1 VSGLETA
8 IRNALDRSDRA
19 DRETRS
25 RIYQSA
31 RQALEAGLRKQGVS
45 DRLIIMQQHELLDR
59 KIHDIE
65 MEEQRRLAAP
75 AAEPIEVDVDG
86 DLAYAPEPEP
96 APVFVD
102 PPRQAARPQPAQ
114 REPQI
119 SVDSDMRPEPGFARQ
134 APPVAA
140 AAPAPAALSV
150 AAPSGVAPPIA
161 AEVAPDMRT
170 RQGQSAVQDAGNL
183 GNVAVDR
190 SEHVEFE
197 RSEPKARGKQPK
209 PVKVK
214 KVKGKAAAA
223 TDTGLNVPP
232 ERSAKPRK
240 RRGFLSHLLTW
251 IITLAIV
258 GAGCWWFYQ
267 SGMVQSFID
276 EAERAAD
283 QPGGLFSQGQN
294 PAGFDPRRGFSD
306 EWREIFAPSKVAAM
320 KPGPQARVEA
330 VAASEGQAVRIL
342 SATSGEGGDISID
355 VPVEVLRDMAG
366 KSSTVALTLQSGGN
380 NLTQLSVRCDFGSL
394 GTCSRHRF
402 TATQEKLEAL
412 FRVSFDRSLAPTR
425 PGRLILNSGIDGADR
440 PVLVYSV
447 RVLPGQ

>member
-1 VSGLETA
+1 MSGLETA

-86 DLAYAPEPEP
+86 DLAYAAEPEP

-119 SVDSDMRPEPGFARQ
+119 SVDSDRRPEPGFARQ

-140 AAPAPAALSV
+140 AAPANPSV
-150 AAPSGVAPPIA
+150 AAPSVVAQPIA
-161 AEVAPDMRT
+161 AEVAPDMRAQ
-170 RQGQSAVQDAGNL
+170 QGQSAVQDAGNL

-190 SEHVEFE
+190 SEHLEFE
-197 RSEPKARGKQPK
+197 RSESKVGGKQPK

-214 KVKGKAAAA
+214 RVKGKAAAA
-223 TDTGLNVPP
+223 TDTGLNIPP

-251 IITLAIV
+251 MITLAIV
-258 GAGCWWFYQ
+258 AAGCWWFYQ
-267 SGMVQSFID
+267 SGMVQSFIE
-276 EAERAAD
+276 EAEKAAD